1 MEAFDD
7 GGLKDEGG
15 TVDPVSGNDVPSG
28 STQEEVRDDIPAQL
42 SEGEFVFPADV
53 VRFVGLEKLMMMRQ
67 EAKQGLKKM
76 EAMGQMGNSEEATVP
91 DDLPFNETDI
101 IAEDDDGNEVEMAE
115 GGLTPSS
122 KYNQYM
128 GLSGIRQAVYVNPE
142 TGDELLVYIVSGTP
156 VPAVPKG
163 YVLKGSA
170 NQDAIKESK
179 MTNPVQQPEQVEED
193 DKDEYT
199 VFNGKIVNSGSS
211 IGLNDKVGA
220 NTWANL
226 EGETAFDKRVRG
238 DKGAPAGWNTQN
250 QREYNA
256 MKSAGLTDIQAM
268 WNGTG
273 WDVYSASL
281 DNTAYGTPGRRGL
294 KSKYGS
300 LFKNLQTGFAKSGI
314 KGGAIGA
321 ITGFAQAS
329 NQSYIKGLEAAM
341 TSIGRG
347 QFQKVGEASKKA
359 RASDA
364 FKPKVTR
371 GKRTVGKDPLSAT
384 QITQMTKGKKTG
396 FEGMSSDDRQDFED
410 RGGTVI
416 QTDKDKKDFKDRTGI
431 DIGKEDDEKEGGISK
446 EQMRSGI

>member
-128 GLSGIRQAVYVNPE
+128 GTSGIKQAVYVNPE
-142 TGDELLVYIVSGTP
+142 TGDEILVYLVSGTP

-163 YVLKGSA
+163 YQLKGSA
-170 NQDAIKESK
+170 NQDAIKESQI
-179 MTNPVQQPEQVEED
+179 TNSIQEKPIVDED
-193 DKDEYT
+193 PDAGNKYT
-199 VFNGKIVNSGSS
+199 VHQGKMVR
-211 IGLNDKVGA
+211 IGGDITITDA
-220 NTWANL
+220 DDWANL
-226 EGETAFDKRVRG
+226 QGESIFDRAVDQSK
-238 DKGAPAGWNTQN
+238 APAGWNTQN

-256 MKSAGLTDIQAM
+256 LKAEGYNVKAL
-268 WNGTG
+268 WNGSD
-273 WDVYSASL
+273 WDVYTPDL
-281 DNTAYGTPGRRGL
+281 DGTAYGTPGRRGL
-294 KSKYGS
+294 KSKYPDQMKTM
-300 LFKNLQTGFAKSGI
+300 FKGFTSGALNPIANI
-314 KGGAIGA
+314 KGKGKPFTDMVSQI
-321 ITGFAQAS
+321 
-329 NQSYIKGLEAAM
+329 NQSYIDGLQAVGKNKKIKSNLVASAGKGPGRIKPRPKPPASETKLKNTPQDNNRDQEKRNRQEKEKAEKAYEKAKDKEVGDDRYKD
-341 TSIGRG
+341 IGAQDFMKQG
-347 QFQKVGEASKKA
+347 GIASKK
-359 RASDA
+359 
-364 FKPKVTR
+364 
-371 GKRTVGKDPLSAT
+371 
-384 QITQMTKGKKTG
+384 
-396 FEGMSSDDRQDFED
+396 
-410 RGGTVI
+410 
-416 QTDKDKKDFKDRTGI
+416 
-431 DIGKEDDEKEGGISK
+431 
-446 EQMRSGI
+446 